1 MNCGLQFGQVV
12 AWCSHKST
20 WQQSSSASDRACH
33 QVASD
38 VNTRGAREKR
48 GGVRMERWRGG
59 ARRCNW
65 SVEWSMRIK
74 EKTTFEAYYVWSQEM
89 DAASRGSPPPPMF
102 SFSPHRSRLFSVA
115 FLAAIKRQNKNY
127 AVTPLWLPD
136 NNPLLLLCASFIL
149 KTSKFSFSKIFNFIF
164 EAWQ

>member
-20 WQQSSSASDRACH
+20 WQRSSSASDRACH

-38 VNTRGAREKR
+38 VNTRGEKGEKR
-48 GGVRMERWRGG
+48 EGGGEG

-89 DAASRGSPPPPMF
+89 DAASRGSPPPPVF
-102 SFSPHRSRLFSVA
+102 SFSPHHHRSRLFLF
-115 FLAAIKRQNKNY
+115 FLLVAAIKRQNKNY

>member
-48 GGVRMERWRGG
+48 GVGGGGRWVGKEVQLISWMEHENKRK
-59 ARRCNW
+59 NNFW
-65 SVEWSMRIK
+65 SILCMITGNGCSLKRL
-74 EKTTFEAYYVWSQEM
+74 
-89 DAASRGSPPPPMF
+89 SPSADVF
-102 SFSPHRSRLFSVA
+102 FLSPSLSLFSVA

>member
-38 VNTRGAREKR
+38 VNTRGAREKKRGRR
-48 GGVRMERWRGG
+48 GGQT
-59 ARRCNW
+59 RRCNW

-89 DAASRGSPPPPMF
+89 DAASRGSPLLPMF
-102 SFSPHRSRLFSVA
+102 SFSSPSHSLSLSLSVA

-127 AVTPLWLPD
+127 AVNPLWLPD